1 MLSATALNEM
11 VVSLALPTV
20 TFEGN
25 SKLAIGMVGRQGKRG
40 KATTMADLFLGV
52 PASSRKTA
60 SQSEWRVVPDSAVGL
75 ELGSQ
80 EG

>member
-1 MLSATALNEM
+1 
-11 VVSLALPTV
+11 
-20 TFEGN
+20 
-25 SKLAIGMVGRQGKRG
+25 
-40 KATTMADLFLGV
+40 MADLFLGV

-75 ELGSQ
+75 ELDSQ